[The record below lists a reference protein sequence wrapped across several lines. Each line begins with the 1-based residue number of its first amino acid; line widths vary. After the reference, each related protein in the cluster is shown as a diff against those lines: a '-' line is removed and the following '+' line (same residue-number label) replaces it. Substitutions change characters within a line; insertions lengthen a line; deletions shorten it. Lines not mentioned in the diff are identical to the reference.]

1 VIDREE
7 FAVAGPLERDV
18 DALACALVATVC
30 QGGQMQLRG
39 GPVQRAQDVLVAGGG
54 EVVIV
59 TGDHPGGPDRHT
71 VRAHDGLMR

>member
-1 VIDREE
+1 M
-7 FAVAGPLERDV
+7 PLR
-18 DALACALVATVC
+18 C
-30 QGGQMQLRG
+30 